1 MQTLTAFC
9 GVWSDSSSFTF
20 ETKFIAPTNHSN
32 SYRSIWPSVR
42 SPQKVVFCSI
52 WCYIDMVF
60 DSGIFD
66 YRMLLFKLSIVSL
79 NSIQLLHTFLGNSEN
94 YRPSVLWTTWCTIA
108 RGLAASGDSASGRPQ
123 HRGAIVYS
131 YFMPVWGIVKPA
143 APRCCGQL
151 DALLP
156 EAERPK
162 VMVHRAVHDTE
173 GQ

>member
-9 GVWSDSSSFTF
+9 GVWSDSSSFAYV
-20 ETKFIAPTNHSN
+20 TKFIAPTNHGN
-32 SYRSIWPSVR
+32 SYWSTWPCVR
-42 SPQKVVFCSI
+42 SPDKVVSCSI

-60 DSGIFD
+60 DSGIFY
-66 YRMLLFKLSIVSL
+66 YRMLLFKISIVSL

-94 YRPSVLWTTWCTIA
+94 YRPSVLWMTWCTIA
-108 RGLAASGDSASGRPQ
+108 WGRKASGDSALGRPQ
-123 HRGAIVYS
+123 HRGAIVYN
-131 YFMPVWGIVKPA
+131 YFMPAWGIVKTA

-156 EAERPK
+156 EAKRPRT
-162 VMVHRAVHDTE
+162 MVHRAVHDTE